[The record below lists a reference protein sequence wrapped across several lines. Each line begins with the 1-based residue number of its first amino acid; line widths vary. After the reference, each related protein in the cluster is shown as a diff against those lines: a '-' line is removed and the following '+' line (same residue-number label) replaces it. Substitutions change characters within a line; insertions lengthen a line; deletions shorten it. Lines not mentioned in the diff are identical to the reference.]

1 MTRERRQNRRG
12 PVTTMRIVAGAV
24 AVLAPFVLGLLGH
37 SPWKALLL
45 LPAFVL
51 SYALGRA
58 SAWREL
64 LRDGSAATIAGAAF
78 ATCAVQLALAA
89 TLYLAGLA
97 LGVLF
102 ADILPFAPLSSTD
115 FVFVAIVW
123 VVTLGCALTSA
134 RLERRRSAA
143 VPGGVIEG

>member
-1 MTRERRQNRRG
+1 MMRERRQNRRG
-12 PVTTMRIVAGAV
+12 PVTTMRIVAGVV
-24 AVLAPFVLGLLGH
+24 AMLAPFVLGLLGH

-45 LPAFVL
+45 VPAFVA

-58 SAWREL
+58 SDWRER
-64 LRDGSAATIAGAAF
+64 LREGSAATIASAAL
-78 ATCAVQLALAA
+78 AICAAQLALAA

-97 LGVLF
+97 LGALF
-102 ADILPFAPLSSTD
+102 ADVLPIDPLSSTD
-115 FVFVAIVW
+115 SVFVAIVW

-143 VPGGVIEG
+143 APGG